1 MKCTGMLILSM
12 MVAFSVGLVFAQ
24 DVDIAALAD
33 LNVTNITNLTNATNV
48 TNMTA
53 VTNAT
58 AAIETINVTE
68 APVEEVPV
76 VETPVVEIPVVEI
89 PVNET
94 PVVETPVVEIPV
106 NETPVVET
114 PVNETPVVETP
125 VVEIPVVEIPVN
137 ETPVVEIP
145 VNETPMN
152 ETPMN
157 ETPAEEVAVAT
168 ETASRFKQLSNYT
181 AGTSLVLG
189 KALPEGYSDVATSA
203 DRAAVF
209 SRDSGIP
216 APSVKVTITRVV
228 NTPEDKYVQVT
239 NEAVGEWDMTGW
251 TLESAGVAT
260 FVFPEL
266 VLNASTSIKV
276 HEGMGAG
283 TATDIYTN
291 SAEPLW
297 IDNIVTLKDAAGNTL
312 TSYDVT
318 TAAAEVATEYVDPWK
333 DMIQY

>member
-12 MVAFSVGLVFAQ
+12 MLAFSVGLVYAQ
-24 DVDIAALAD
+24 DVADIAALAD

-76 VETPVVEIPVVEI
+76 VETPVVE
-89 PVNET
+89 T
-94 PVVETPVVEIPV
+94 PVVDTPV
-106 NETPVVET
+106 
-114 PVNETPVVETP
+114 
-125 VVEIPVVEIPVN
+125 
-137 ETPVVEIP
+137 
-145 VNETPMN
+145 N

-181 AGTSLVLG
+181 AGTSMVLG
-189 KALPEGYSDVATSA
+189 KALPGGYSDVATSA

-216 APSVKVTITRVV
+216 APSVKVTIARVV
-228 NTPEDKYVQVT
+228 DTPGDKYVQVA

-260 FVFPEL
+260 FVFPQL
-266 VLNASTSIKV
+266 VLEDGTSIKV

-291 SAEPLW
+291 STEPLW
-297 IDNIVTLKDAAGNTL
+297 VDNIVTLKDAAGNIL

-318 TAAAEVATEYVDPWK
+318 TAAAEVTTEYVDPWK

>member
-24 DVDIAALAD
+24 DVADIAALAD

-76 VETPVVEIPVVEI
+76 VETPVVE
-89 PVNET
+89 
-94 PVVETPVVEIPV
+94 TPVVEIPV
-106 NETPVVET
+106 
-114 PVNETPVVETP
+114 
-125 VVEIPVVEIPVN
+125 
-137 ETPVVEIP
+137 
-145 VNETPMN
+145 N

-181 AGTSLVLG
+181 AGTSMVLG
-189 KALPEGYSDVATSA
+189 KALPGGYSDVATSA

-216 APSVKVTITRVV
+216 APSVKVTIARVV
-228 NTPEDKYVQVT
+228 DTPGDKYVQVA

-260 FVFPEL
+260 FVFPQL
-266 VLNASTSIKV
+266 VLEDGTSIKV

-291 SAEPLW
+291 STEPLW
-297 IDNIVTLKDAAGNTL
+297 VDNIVTLKDAAGNIL

>member
-12 MVAFSVGLVFAQ
+12 MLAFSVGLVYAQ
-24 DVDIAALAD
+24 DVADIAALAD

-76 VETPVVEIPVVEI
+76 VETPVVE
-89 PVNET
+89 T
-94 PVVETPVVEIPV
+94 PVVDTPV
-106 NETPVVET
+106 
-114 PVNETPVVETP
+114 
-125 VVEIPVVEIPVN
+125 
-137 ETPVVEIP
+137 
-145 VNETPMN
+145 N

-181 AGTSLVLG
+181 AGTSMVLG
-189 KALPEGYSDVATSA
+189 KALPGGYSDVATSA

-216 APSVKVTITRVV
+216 APSVKVTIARVV
-228 NTPEDKYVQVT
+228 DTPGDKYVQVA

-260 FVFPEL
+260 FVFPQL
-266 VLNASTSIKV
+266 VLEDGTSIKV

-291 SAEPLW
+291 STEPLW
-297 IDNIVTLKDAAGNTL
+297 VDNIVTLKDAAGNTL

>member
-1 MKCTGMLILSM
+1 MLILSM
-12 MVAFSVGLVFAQ
+12 MVAFSVGLVYAQ
-24 DVDIAALAD
+24 DVADIAALAD

-76 VETPVVEIPVVEI
+76 VETPVVE
-89 PVNET
+89 T
-94 PVVETPVVEIPV
+94 PVVDTPV
-106 NETPVVET
+106 
-114 PVNETPVVETP
+114 
-125 VVEIPVVEIPVN
+125 
-137 ETPVVEIP
+137 
-145 VNETPMN
+145 N

-181 AGTSLVLG
+181 AGTSMVLG
-189 KALPEGYSDVATSA
+189 KALPGGYSDVATSA

-216 APSVKVTITRVV
+216 APSVKVTIARVV
-228 NTPEDKYVQVT
+228 DTPGDKYVQVA

-260 FVFPEL
+260 FVFPQL
-266 VLNASTSIKV
+266 VLEDGTSIKV

-291 SAEPLW
+291 STEPLW
-297 IDNIVTLKDAAGNTL
+297 VDNIVTLKDAAGNIL

>member
-12 MVAFSVGLVFAQ
+12 MVAFSGGLVYAQ
-24 DVDIAALAD
+24 DVADIAALAD

-76 VETPVVEIPVVEI
+76 VETPVVE
-89 PVNET
+89 T
-94 PVVETPVVEIPV
+94 PVVDTPV
-106 NETPVVET
+106 
-114 PVNETPVVETP
+114 
-125 VVEIPVVEIPVN
+125 
-137 ETPVVEIP
+137 
-145 VNETPMN
+145 N

-181 AGTSLVLG
+181 AGTSMVLG
-189 KALPEGYSDVATSA
+189 KALPGGYSDVATSA

-216 APSVKVTITRVV
+216 APSVKVTIARVV
-228 NTPEDKYVQVT
+228 DTPGDKYVQVA

-260 FVFPEL
+260 FVFPQL
-266 VLNASTSIKV
+266 VLEDGTSIKV

-291 SAEPLW
+291 STEPLW
-297 IDNIVTLKDAAGNTL
+297 VDNIVTLKDAAGNIL

>member
-12 MVAFSVGLVFAQ
+12 MLAFSVGLVYAQ
-24 DVDIAALAD
+24 DVADIAALAD

-76 VETPVVEIPVVEI
+76 VETPVVE
-89 PVNET
+89 
-94 PVVETPVVEIPV
+94 
-106 NETPVVET
+106 TPVVET

-125 VVEIPVVEIPVN
+125 V
-137 ETPVVEIP
+137 
-145 VNETPMN
+145 N

-181 AGTSLVLG
+181 AGTSMVLG

-228 NTPEDKYVQVT
+228 DTPGDKYVQVA

-291 SAEPLW
+291 STEPLW

-318 TAAAEVATEYVDPWK
+318 TAAAEVTTEYVDPWK

>member
-12 MVAFSVGLVFAQ
+12 MVAFSVGLVYAQ
-24 DVDIAALAD
+24 DVADIAALAD

-76 VETPVVEIPVVEI
+76 VETPVVE
-89 PVNET
+89 
-94 PVVETPVVEIPV
+94 TPVVEIPV
-106 NETPVVET
+106 
-114 PVNETPVVETP
+114 
-125 VVEIPVVEIPVN
+125 
-137 ETPVVEIP
+137 
-145 VNETPMN
+145 N

-181 AGTSLVLG
+181 AGTSMVLG
-189 KALPEGYSDVATSA
+189 KALPGGYSDVATSA

-228 NTPEDKYVQVT
+228 DTPGDKYVQVA

-291 SAEPLW
+291 STEPLW

-318 TAAAEVATEYVDPWK
+318 TAAAEVTTEYVDPWK

>member
-1 MKCTGMLILSM
+1 MNMKCTGMLILSM

-24 DVDIAALAD
+24 DVADIAALAD

-76 VETPVVEIPVVEI
+76 VETPVVETPVV
-89 PVNET
+89 ET

-106 NETPVVET
+106 
-114 PVNETPVVETP
+114 
-125 VVEIPVVEIPVN
+125 
-137 ETPVVEIP
+137 
-145 VNETPMN
+145 N

-181 AGTSLVLG
+181 AGTSMVLG

-228 NTPEDKYVQVT
+228 DTPGDKYVQVA

-291 SAEPLW
+291 STEPLW

-318 TAAAEVATEYVDPWK
+318 TAAAEVTTEYVDPWK

>member
-12 MVAFSVGLVFAQ
+12 MVAFSVGLVYAQ
-24 DVDIAALAD
+24 DVADIAALAD

-76 VETPVVEIPVVEI
+76 VETPVVE
-89 PVNET
+89 T
-94 PVVETPVVEIPV
+94 PVVDTPV
-106 NETPVVET
+106 
-114 PVNETPVVETP
+114 
-125 VVEIPVVEIPVN
+125 
-137 ETPVVEIP
+137 
-145 VNETPMN
+145 N

-181 AGTSLVLG
+181 AGTSMVLG
-189 KALPEGYSDVATSA
+189 KALPGGYSDVATSA

-228 NTPEDKYVQVT
+228 DTPGDKYVQVA
-239 NEAVGEWDMTGW
+239 NEGIGEWDMTGW

-260 FVFPEL
+260 FVFPQL
-266 VLNASTSIKV
+266 VLEDGTSIKV

-291 SAEPLW
+291 STEPLW
-297 IDNIVTLKDAAGNTL
+297 VDNIVTLKDAAGNIL

>member
-12 MVAFSVGLVFAQ
+12 MLAFSVGLVYAQ
-24 DVDIAALAD
+24 DVADIAALAD

-76 VETPVVEIPVVEI
+76 VETPVVE
-89 PVNET
+89 
-94 PVVETPVVEIPV
+94 TPVVEIPV
-106 NETPVVET
+106 
-114 PVNETPVVETP
+114 
-125 VVEIPVVEIPVN
+125 
-137 ETPVVEIP
+137 
-145 VNETPMN
+145 N

-181 AGTSLVLG
+181 AGTSMVLG
-189 KALPEGYSDVATSA
+189 KALPGGYSDVATSA

-216 APSVKVTITRVV
+216 APSVKVTIARVV
-228 NTPEDKYVQVT
+228 DTPGDKYVQVA

-291 SAEPLW
+291 STEPLW

-318 TAAAEVATEYVDPWK
+318 TAAAEVTTEYVDPWK

>member
-24 DVDIAALAD
+24 DVADIAALAD

-76 VETPVVEIPVVEI
+76 VETPVVE
-89 PVNET
+89 T
-94 PVVETPVVEIPV
+94 PVVD
-106 NETPVVET
+106 
-114 PVNETPVVETP
+114 TPVVETP
-125 VVEIPVVEIPVN
+125 VVEIPVVDTPVN
-137 ETPVVEIP
+137 ETPV
-145 VNETPMN
+145 
-152 ETPMN
+152 
-157 ETPAEEVAVAT
+157 EEVAVAT

-181 AGTSLVLG
+181 AGTSMVLG
-189 KALPEGYSDVATSA
+189 KALPGGYSDVATSA

-228 NTPEDKYVQVT
+228 DTPGDKYVQVA

-291 SAEPLW
+291 STEPLW

-318 TAAAEVATEYVDPWK
+318 TAAAEVTTEYVDPWK

>member
-1 MKCTGMLILSM
+1 MLILSM
-12 MVAFSVGLVFAQ
+12 MLAFSVGLVYAQ
-24 DVDIAALAD
+24 DVADIAALAD

-76 VETPVVEIPVVEI
+76 VETPVVE
-89 PVNET
+89 T
-94 PVVETPVVEIPV
+94 PVVDTPV
-106 NETPVVET
+106 
-114 PVNETPVVETP
+114 
-125 VVEIPVVEIPVN
+125 
-137 ETPVVEIP
+137 
-145 VNETPMN
+145 N

-181 AGTSLVLG
+181 AGTSMVLG
-189 KALPEGYSDVATSA
+189 KALPGGYSDVATSA

-228 NTPEDKYVQVT
+228 DTPGDKYVQVA

-260 FVFPEL
+260 FVFPQL
-266 VLNASTSIKV
+266 VLEDGTSIKV

-291 SAEPLW
+291 STEPLW
-297 IDNIVTLKDAAGNTL
+297 VDNIVTLKDAAGNIL

>member
-12 MVAFSVGLVFAQ
+12 MLAFSVGLVYAQ
-24 DVDIAALAD
+24 DVADIAALAD

-76 VETPVVEIPVVEI
+76 VETPVVE
-89 PVNET
+89 T
-94 PVVETPVVEIPV
+94 PVVDTPV
-106 NETPVVET
+106 
-114 PVNETPVVETP
+114 
-125 VVEIPVVEIPVN
+125 
-137 ETPVVEIP
+137 
-145 VNETPMN
+145 N

-181 AGTSLVLG
+181 AGTSMVLG
-189 KALPEGYSDVATSA
+189 KALPGGYSDVATSA

-216 APSVKVTITRVV
+216 APSVKVTIARVV
-228 NTPEDKYVQVT
+228 DTPGDKYVQVA

-291 SAEPLW
+291 STEPLW

>member
-12 MVAFSVGLVFAQ
+12 MLAFSVGLVYAQ
-24 DVDIAALAD
+24 DVADIAALAD

-76 VETPVVEIPVVEI
+76 VETPVVE
-89 PVNET
+89 
-94 PVVETPVVEIPV
+94 TPVVEIPV
-106 NETPVVET
+106 
-114 PVNETPVVETP
+114 
-125 VVEIPVVEIPVN
+125 
-137 ETPVVEIP
+137 
-145 VNETPMN
+145 N

-181 AGTSLVLG
+181 AGTSMVLG
-189 KALPEGYSDVATSA
+189 KALPGGYSDVATSA

-216 APSVKVTITRVV
+216 APSVKVTIARVV
-228 NTPEDKYVQVT
+228 DTPGDKYVQVA

-260 FVFPEL
+260 FVFPQL
-266 VLNASTSIKV
+266 VLEDGTSIKV

-291 SAEPLW
+291 STEPLW
-297 IDNIVTLKDAAGNTL
+297 VDNIVTLKDAAGNTL

-318 TAAAEVATEYVDPWK
+318 TAAAEVTTEYVDPWK

>member
-24 DVDIAALAD
+24 DVADIAALAD

-76 VETPVVEIPVVEI
+76 VETPVVE
-89 PVNET
+89 
-94 PVVETPVVEIPV
+94 TPVVEIPV
-106 NETPVVET
+106 
-114 PVNETPVVETP
+114 
-125 VVEIPVVEIPVN
+125 
-137 ETPVVEIP
+137 
-145 VNETPMN
+145 N

-181 AGTSLVLG
+181 AGTSMVLG
-189 KALPEGYSDVATSA
+189 KALPGGYSDVATSA

-216 APSVKVTITRVV
+216 APSVKVTIARVV
-228 NTPEDKYVQVT
+228 DTPGDKYVQVA

-291 SAEPLW
+291 STEPLW

-318 TAAAEVATEYVDPWK
+318 TAAAEVTTEYVDPWK

>member
-1 MKCTGMLILSM
+1 MNMKCTGMLILSM

-24 DVDIAALAD
+24 DVADIAALAD

-76 VETPVVEIPVVEI
+76 VETPVVE
-89 PVNET
+89 
-94 PVVETPVVEIPV
+94 TPVVEIPV
-106 NETPVVET
+106 
-114 PVNETPVVETP
+114 
-125 VVEIPVVEIPVN
+125 
-137 ETPVVEIP
+137 
-145 VNETPMN
+145 N

-181 AGTSLVLG
+181 AGTSMVLG
-189 KALPEGYSDVATSA
+189 KALPGGYSDVATSA

-216 APSVKVTITRVV
+216 APSVKVTIARVV
-228 NTPEDKYVQVT
+228 DTPGDKYVQVA

-291 SAEPLW
+291 STEPLW

-318 TAAAEVATEYVDPWK
+318 TAAAEVTTEYVDPWK

>member
-12 MVAFSVGLVFAQ
+12 MVAFSVGLVYAQ
-24 DVDIAALAD
+24 DVADIAALAD

-76 VETPVVEIPVVEI
+76 VETPVVE
-89 PVNET
+89 T
-94 PVVETPVVEIPV
+94 PVVDTPV
-106 NETPVVET
+106 
-114 PVNETPVVETP
+114 
-125 VVEIPVVEIPVN
+125 
-137 ETPVVEIP
+137 
-145 VNETPMN
+145 N

-181 AGTSLVLG
+181 AGTSMVLG
-189 KALPEGYSDVATSA
+189 KALPGGYSDVATSA

-216 APSVKVTITRVV
+216 APSVKVTIARVV
-228 NTPEDKYVQVT
+228 DTPGDKYVQVA

-260 FVFPEL
+260 FVFPQL
-266 VLNASTSIKV
+266 VLEDGTSIKV

-291 SAEPLW
+291 STEPLW
-297 IDNIVTLKDAAGNTL
+297 VDNIVTLKDAAGNTL

>member
-24 DVDIAALAD
+24 DVADIAALAD

-76 VETPVVEIPVVEI
+76 VETPVVE
-89 PVNET
+89 
-94 PVVETPVVEIPV
+94 
-106 NETPVVET
+106 TPVVET

-125 VVEIPVVEIPVN
+125 V
-137 ETPVVEIP
+137 
-145 VNETPMN
+145 N

-181 AGTSLVLG
+181 AGTSMVLG

-228 NTPEDKYVQVT
+228 DTPGDKYVQVA

-291 SAEPLW
+291 STEPLW

-318 TAAAEVATEYVDPWK
+318 TAAAEVTTEYVDPWK

>member
-12 MVAFSVGLVFAQ
+12 MVAFSVGLVYAQ
-24 DVDIAALAD
+24 DVADIAALAD

-76 VETPVVEIPVVEI
+76 VETPVVE
-89 PVNET
+89 T
-94 PVVETPVVEIPV
+94 PVVDTPV
-106 NETPVVET
+106 
-114 PVNETPVVETP
+114 
-125 VVEIPVVEIPVN
+125 
-137 ETPVVEIP
+137 
-145 VNETPMN
+145 N

-291 SAEPLW
+291 STEPLW

>member
-12 MVAFSVGLVFAQ
+12 MVAFSVGLVYAQ
-24 DVDIAALAD
+24 DVADIAALAD

-76 VETPVVEIPVVEI
+76 VETPV
-89 PVNET
+89 NET

-106 NETPVVET
+106 
-114 PVNETPVVETP
+114 
-125 VVEIPVVEIPVN
+125 
-137 ETPVVEIP
+137 
-145 VNETPMN
+145 
-152 ETPMN
+152 N

-181 AGTSLVLG
+181 AGTSMVLG

-228 NTPEDKYVQVT
+228 DTPGDKYVQVA
-239 NEAVGEWDMTGW
+239 NEGIGEWDMTGW

-283 TATDIYTN
+283 TATDTYTN
-291 SAEPLW
+291 STEPLW
-297 IDNIVTLKDAAGNTL
+297 INNIVTLKDAAGNTL

>member
-12 MVAFSVGLVFAQ
+12 MVAFSVGLVYAQ
-24 DVDIAALAD
+24 DVADIAALAD

-76 VETPVVEIPVVEI
+76 VETPVVE
-89 PVNET
+89 T
-94 PVVETPVVEIPV
+94 PVVDTPV
-106 NETPVVET
+106 
-114 PVNETPVVETP
+114 
-125 VVEIPVVEIPVN
+125 
-137 ETPVVEIP
+137 
-145 VNETPMN
+145 N

-181 AGTSLVLG
+181 AGTSMVLG

-228 NTPEDKYVQVT
+228 DTPGDKYVQVA

-260 FVFPEL
+260 FVFPQL
-266 VLNASTSIKV
+266 VLEDGTSIKV

-291 SAEPLW
+291 STEPLW
-297 IDNIVTLKDAAGNTL
+297 VDNIVTLKDAAGNIL

>member
-12 MVAFSVGLVFAQ
+12 MVAFSVGLVYAQ
-24 DVDIAALAD
+24 DVADIAALAD

-76 VETPVVEIPVVEI
+76 VETPV
-89 PVNET
+89 NET

-106 NETPVVET
+106 
-114 PVNETPVVETP
+114 
-125 VVEIPVVEIPVN
+125 
-137 ETPVVEIP
+137 
-145 VNETPMN
+145 
-152 ETPMN
+152 N

-181 AGTSLVLG
+181 AGTSMVLG
-189 KALPEGYSDVATSA
+189 KALPGGYSDVATSA

-228 NTPEDKYVQVT
+228 DTPGDKYVQVA

-283 TATDIYTN
+283 TATDTYTN
-291 SAEPLW
+291 STEPLW
-297 IDNIVTLKDAAGNTL
+297 INNIVTLKDAAGNTL

>member
-12 MVAFSVGLVFAQ
+12 MVAFSVGLVYAQ
-24 DVDIAALAD
+24 DVADIAALAD

-76 VETPVVEIPVVEI
+76 VETPVVE
-89 PVNET
+89 T
-94 PVVETPVVEIPV
+94 PVVD
-106 NETPVVET
+106 
-114 PVNETPVVETP
+114 TPVVETP
-125 VVEIPVVEIPVN
+125 VVEIPVVDTPVN
-137 ETPVVEIP
+137 ETPV
-145 VNETPMN
+145 
-152 ETPMN
+152 
-157 ETPAEEVAVAT
+157 EEVAVAT

-181 AGTSLVLG
+181 AGTSMVLG
-189 KALPEGYSDVATSA
+189 KALPGGYSDVATSA
-203 DRAAVF
+203 GRAAVF

-228 NTPEDKYVQVT
+228 DTPGDKYVQVA

-291 SAEPLW
+291 STEPLW

-318 TAAAEVATEYVDPWK
+318 TAAAEVTTEYVDPWK

>member
-12 MVAFSVGLVFAQ
+12 MVAFSVGLVYAQ
-24 DVDIAALAD
+24 DVADIAALAD

-76 VETPVVEIPVVEI
+76 VETPVVE
-89 PVNET
+89 T
-94 PVVETPVVEIPV
+94 PVVDTPV
-106 NETPVVET
+106 
-114 PVNETPVVETP
+114 
-125 VVEIPVVEIPVN
+125 
-137 ETPVVEIP
+137 
-145 VNETPMN
+145 N

-181 AGTSLVLG
+181 AGTSMVLG
-189 KALPEGYSDVATSA
+189 KALPGGYSDVATSA

-216 APSVKVTITRVV
+216 APSVKVTIARVV
-228 NTPEDKYVQVT
+228 DTPGDKYVQVA

-260 FVFPEL
+260 FVFPQL
-266 VLNASTSIKV
+266 VLEDGTSIKV

-291 SAEPLW
+291 STEPLW
-297 IDNIVTLKDAAGNTL
+297 VDNIVTLKDAAGNIL

>member
-12 MVAFSVGLVFAQ
+12 MVAFSVGLVYAQ
-24 DVDIAALAD
+24 DVADIAALAD

-76 VETPVVEIPVVEI
+76 VETPVVE
-89 PVNET
+89 T
-94 PVVETPVVEIPV
+94 PVVDTPV
-106 NETPVVET
+106 
-114 PVNETPVVETP
+114 
-125 VVEIPVVEIPVN
+125 
-137 ETPVVEIP
+137 
-145 VNETPMN
+145 N

-181 AGTSLVLG
+181 AGTSMVLG
-189 KALPEGYSDVATSA
+189 KALPGGYSDVATSA

-228 NTPEDKYVQVT
+228 DTPGDKYVQVA

-260 FVFPEL
+260 FVFPQL
-266 VLNASTSIKV
+266 VLEDGTSIKV

-291 SAEPLW
+291 STEPLW
-297 IDNIVTLKDAAGNTL
+297 VDNIVTLKDAAGNIL

>member
-12 MVAFSVGLVFAQ
+12 MLAFSVGLVYAQ
-24 DVDIAALAD
+24 DVADIAALAD

-76 VETPVVEIPVVEI
+76 VETPVVE
-89 PVNET
+89 T
-94 PVVETPVVEIPV
+94 PVVDTPV
-106 NETPVVET
+106 
-114 PVNETPVVETP
+114 
-125 VVEIPVVEIPVN
+125 
-137 ETPVVEIP
+137 
-145 VNETPMN
+145 N

-181 AGTSLVLG
+181 AGTSMVLG
-189 KALPEGYSDVATSA
+189 KALPGGYSDVATSA

-228 NTPEDKYVQVT
+228 DTPGDKYVQVA

-260 FVFPEL
+260 FVFPQL
-266 VLNASTSIKV
+266 VLEDGTSIKV

-291 SAEPLW
+291 STEPLW
-297 IDNIVTLKDAAGNTL
+297 VDNIVTLKDAAGNIL

>member
-12 MVAFSVGLVFAQ
+12 MVAFSVGLVYAQ
-24 DVDIAALAD
+24 DVADIAALAD

-76 VETPVVEIPVVEI
+76 VETPV
-89 PVNET
+89 
-94 PVVETPVVEIPV
+94 
-106 NETPVVET
+106 
-114 PVNETPVVETP
+114 
-125 VVEIPVVEIPVN
+125 N

-145 VNETPMN
+145 V
-152 ETPMN
+152 N

-181 AGTSLVLG
+181 AGTSMVLG

-228 NTPEDKYVQVT
+228 DTPGDKYVQVA
-239 NEAVGEWDMTGW
+239 NEGIGEWDMTGW

-283 TATDIYTN
+283 TATDTYTN
-291 SAEPLW
+291 STEPLW
-297 IDNIVTLKDAAGNTL
+297 INNIVTLKDAAGNTL

-318 TAAAEVATEYVDPWK
+318 TAAAEVTTEYVDPWK

>member
-12 MVAFSVGLVFAQ
+12 MVAFSVGLVYAQ
-24 DVDIAALAD
+24 DVADIAALAD

-76 VETPVVEIPVVEI
+76 VETPV
-89 PVNET
+89 NET

-106 NETPVVET
+106 
-114 PVNETPVVETP
+114 
-125 VVEIPVVEIPVN
+125 
-137 ETPVVEIP
+137 
-145 VNETPMN
+145 
-152 ETPMN
+152 N

-181 AGTSLVLG
+181 AGTSMVLG

-228 NTPEDKYVQVT
+228 DTPGDKYVQVA
-239 NEAVGEWDMTGW
+239 NEGIGEWDMTGW

-291 SAEPLW
+291 STEPLW

-318 TAAAEVATEYVDPWK
+318 TAAAEVTTEYVDPWK

>member
-12 MVAFSVGLVFAQ
+12 MLAFSVGLVYAQ
-24 DVDIAALAD
+24 DVADIAALAD

-76 VETPVVEIPVVEI
+76 VETPVVE
-89 PVNET
+89 T
-94 PVVETPVVEIPV
+94 PVVDTPV
-106 NETPVVET
+106 
-114 PVNETPVVETP
+114 
-125 VVEIPVVEIPVN
+125 
-137 ETPVVEIP
+137 
-145 VNETPMN
+145 N

-181 AGTSLVLG
+181 AGTSMVLG
-189 KALPEGYSDVATSA
+189 KALPGGYSDVATSA

-228 NTPEDKYVQVT
+228 DTPGDKYVQVA

-291 SAEPLW
+291 STEPLW

-318 TAAAEVATEYVDPWK
+318 TAAAEVTTEYVDPWK

>member
-1 MKCTGMLILSM
+1 MNMKCTGMLILSM
-12 MVAFSVGLVFAQ
+12 MLAFSVGLVYAQ
-24 DVDIAALAD
+24 DVADIAALAD

-76 VETPVVEIPVVEI
+76 VETPVVE
-89 PVNET
+89 T
-94 PVVETPVVEIPV
+94 PVVDTPV
-106 NETPVVET
+106 
-114 PVNETPVVETP
+114 
-125 VVEIPVVEIPVN
+125 
-137 ETPVVEIP
+137 
-145 VNETPMN
+145 N

-181 AGTSLVLG
+181 AGTSMVLG
-189 KALPEGYSDVATSA
+189 KALPGGYSDVATSA

-216 APSVKVTITRVV
+216 APSVKVTIARVV
-228 NTPEDKYVQVT
+228 DTPGDKYVQVA

-260 FVFPEL
+260 FVFPQL
-266 VLNASTSIKV
+266 VLEDGTSIKV

-291 SAEPLW
+291 STEPLW
-297 IDNIVTLKDAAGNTL
+297 VDNIVTLKDAAGNIL

>member
-12 MVAFSVGLVFAQ
+12 MLAFSVGLVYAQ
-24 DVDIAALAD
+24 DVADIAALAD

-76 VETPVVEIPVVEI
+76 VETPVVE
-89 PVNET
+89 T
-94 PVVETPVVEIPV
+94 PVVDTPV
-106 NETPVVET
+106 
-114 PVNETPVVETP
+114 
-125 VVEIPVVEIPVN
+125 
-137 ETPVVEIP
+137 
-145 VNETPMN
+145 
-152 ETPMN
+152 
-157 ETPAEEVAVAT
+157 
-168 ETASRFKQLSNYT
+168 SRFKQLSNYT
-181 AGTSLVLG
+181 AGTSMVLG
-189 KALPEGYSDVATSA
+189 KALPGGYSDVATSA

-216 APSVKVTITRVV
+216 APSVKVTIARVV
-228 NTPEDKYVQVT
+228 DTPGDKYVQVA

-260 FVFPEL
+260 FVFPQL
-266 VLNASTSIKV
+266 VLEDGTSIKV

-291 SAEPLW
+291 STEPLW
-297 IDNIVTLKDAAGNTL
+297 VDNIVTLKDAAGNIL

>member
-12 MVAFSVGLVFAQ
+12 MLAFSVGLVYAQ
-24 DVDIAALAD
+24 DVADIAALAD

-76 VETPVVEIPVVEI
+76 VETPVVE
-89 PVNET
+89 
-94 PVVETPVVEIPV
+94 TPVVEIPV
-106 NETPVVET
+106 
-114 PVNETPVVETP
+114 
-125 VVEIPVVEIPVN
+125 
-137 ETPVVEIP
+137 
-145 VNETPMN
+145 N

-181 AGTSLVLG
+181 AGTSMVLG
-189 KALPEGYSDVATSA
+189 KALPGGYSDVATSA

-216 APSVKVTITRVV
+216 APSVKVTIARVV
-228 NTPEDKYVQVT
+228 DTPGDKYVQVA

-260 FVFPEL
+260 FVFPQL
-266 VLNASTSIKV
+266 VLEDGTSIKV

-291 SAEPLW
+291 STEPLW
-297 IDNIVTLKDAAGNTL
+297 VDNIVTLKDAAGNIL

>member
-12 MVAFSVGLVFAQ
+12 MVAFSVGLVYAQ
-24 DVDIAALAD
+24 DVADIAALAD

-76 VETPVVEIPVVEI
+76 VETPVVE
-89 PVNET
+89 
-94 PVVETPVVEIPV
+94 TPVVEIPV
-106 NETPVVET
+106 
-114 PVNETPVVETP
+114 
-125 VVEIPVVEIPVN
+125 
-137 ETPVVEIP
+137 
-145 VNETPMN
+145 N

-181 AGTSLVLG
+181 AGTSMVLG
-189 KALPEGYSDVATSA
+189 KALPGGYSDVATSA

-228 NTPEDKYVQVT
+228 DTPGDKYVQVA

-260 FVFPEL
+260 FVFPQL
-266 VLNASTSIKV
+266 VLEDGTSIKV

-291 SAEPLW
+291 STEPLW
-297 IDNIVTLKDAAGNTL
+297 VDNIVTLKDAAGNIL

>member
-12 MVAFSVGLVFAQ
+12 MVAFSVGLVYAQ
-24 DVDIAALAD
+24 DVADIAALAD

-76 VETPVVEIPVVEI
+76 VETPV
-89 PVNET
+89 NET

-106 NETPVVET
+106 
-114 PVNETPVVETP
+114 
-125 VVEIPVVEIPVN
+125 
-137 ETPVVEIP
+137 
-145 VNETPMN
+145 
-152 ETPMN
+152 N

-181 AGTSLVLG
+181 AGTSMVLG

-216 APSVKVTITRVV
+216 SPSVKVTITKVV
-228 NTPEDKYVQVT
+228 DTPGDKYVQVA

-291 SAEPLW
+291 STEPLW

-318 TAAAEVATEYVDPWK
+318 TAAAEVTTEYVDPWK